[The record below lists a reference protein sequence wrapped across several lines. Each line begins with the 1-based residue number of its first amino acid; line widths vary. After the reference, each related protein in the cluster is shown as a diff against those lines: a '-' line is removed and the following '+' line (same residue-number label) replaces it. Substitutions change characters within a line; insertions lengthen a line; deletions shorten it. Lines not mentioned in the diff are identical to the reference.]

1 MAKVTLVRFGFFFAT
16 QNVNQQRKYFLEFG
30 AISELEVQA
39 DKGQAFITFDDH
51 DSVDRAVSKKHT
63 VSKLYFT
70 IIFVSGFHRLQLG
83 EIPFSISYG
92 SGSQR
97 TRTL

>member
-1 MAKVTLVRFGFFFAT
+1 MPFIE
-16 QNVNQQRKYFLEFG
+16 NHSRKYFLDFG

-63 VSKLYFT
+63 VSHFLC
-70 IIFVSGFHRLQLG
+70 
-83 EIPFSISYG
+83 PW
-92 SGSQR
+92 
-97 TRTL
+97 